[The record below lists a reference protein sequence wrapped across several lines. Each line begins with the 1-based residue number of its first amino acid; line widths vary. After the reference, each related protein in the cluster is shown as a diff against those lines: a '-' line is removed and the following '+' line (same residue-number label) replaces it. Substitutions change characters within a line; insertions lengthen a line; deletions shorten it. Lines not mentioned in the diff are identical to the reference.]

1 MDPRD
6 PPVPDAIPEHL
17 DPDPWD
23 PGIPVP
29 RSHHLADRVD
39 NPHTEGGRTERFAV
53 VEVTAYHG
61 IAGGAQQY
69 LVHDFRRH
77 TTHFPERPWKRSEA
91 EALRAAL
98 NGQAR
103 ARGEA
108 LTVPLTPGTEVL
120 RRARPGAG
128 YRKPKRPNRTTPRQK
143 ELG

>member
-6 PPVPDAIPEHL
+6 PEVPEAIPEHL

-29 RSHHLADRVD
+29 PRQHLADRVD
-39 NPHTEGGRTERFAV
+39 SPHTEGGRTERFAV
-53 VEVTAYHG
+53 VEVTAY
-61 IAGGAQQY
+61 GAQQY

-91 EALRAAL
+91 DALRAVL
-98 NGQAR
+98 NAAAR

-120 RRARPGAG
+120 RRARPGVG
-128 YRKPKRPNRTTPRQK
+128 YRKPKRTKRKN
-143 ELG
+143 EGA

>member
-1 MDPRD
+1 
-6 PPVPDAIPEHL
+6 
-17 DPDPWD
+17 
-23 PGIPVP
+23 
-29 RSHHLADRVD
+29 LADRGD
-39 NPHTEGGRTERFAV
+39 GLHSEGARTERFAV
-53 VEVTAYHG
+53 VEVTAY
-61 IAGGAQQY
+61 GAQQY

-108 LTVPLTPGTEVL
+108 LTVPLTPGPEVL

-128 YRKPKRPNRTTPRQK
+128 YRKPKRTKRTNA
-143 ELG
+143 GA